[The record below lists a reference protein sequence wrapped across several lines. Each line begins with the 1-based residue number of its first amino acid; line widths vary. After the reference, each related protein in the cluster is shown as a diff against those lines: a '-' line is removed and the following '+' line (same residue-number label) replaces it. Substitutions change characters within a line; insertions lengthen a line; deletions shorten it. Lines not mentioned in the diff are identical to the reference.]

1 MTAAPVTTCYRHP
14 DRETGRHCTRCGK
27 PACSECLR
35 QAAVGSHCV
44 ECVKAAQPATTVQ
57 VKRLLK
63 GQDLIATKAII
74 AINVV
79 AFVVFAAIDARYTRV
94 GQLHSRDFGLNAYDV
109 NNGEWWRIFTSSV
122 LHFGLVH
129 LAFNMLVLWL
139 VGKVLEPGAGA
150 LRFSII
156 YVVSVIGGAVGAL
169 WLSPNA
175 LTGGASGGVF
185 GIAAA
190 ATLVL
195 WRQGVRFWDTGFGP
209 LLAINL
215 FLNVT
220 IMSNVSLGGHL
231 GGLIA
236 GAAAAEIMMR
246 ARRIE
251 KPTLGI
257 AGAVGLGIALFLSS
271 LAIAAALAP
280 IFPGR

>member
-44 ECVKAAQPATTVQ
+44 ECVKSAQPAGSQQ
-57 VKRLLK
+57 VRQMFKS
-63 GQDLIATKAII
+63 QDLVATKAII

-79 AFVVFAAIDARYTRV
+79 AFFVIAILDSNIQ
-94 GQLHSRDFGLNAYDV
+94 GQGQTSRDLALHAPSIA
-109 NNGEWWRIFTSSV
+109 NGEWYRVFTSSI
-122 LHFGLVH
+122 VH
-129 LAFNMLVLWL
+129 YGAFHLFFNMLVLWL

-150 LRFSII
+150 LRFSLI

-169 WLSPNA
+169 ILSNGPMQ

-185 GIAAA
+185 GVAAA

-209 LLAINL
+209 LLAVNL

-220 IMSNVSLGGHL
+220 IMSNVSLGGHM

-236 GAAAAEIMMR
+236 GAAAAEIMLQSR
-246 ARRIE
+246 KIQQP
-251 KPTLGI
+251 KLGL
-257 AGAVGLGIALFLSS
+257 AGAAGLGVALFVTS
-271 LAIAAALAP
+271 LVLATALTT
-280 IFPGR
+280 

>member
-1 MTAAPVTTCYRHP
+1 MF
-14 DRETGRHCTRCGK
+14 K
-27 PACSECLR
+27 S
-35 QAAVGSHCV
+35 
-44 ECVKAAQPATTVQ
+44 
-57 VKRLLK
+57 
-63 GQDLIATKAII
+63 QDLIATKAII

-79 AFVVFAAIDARYTRV
+79 AFVAFALIDAAWKV
-94 GQLHSRDFGLNAYDV
+94 PGDLHSRDFGLNAFAV
-109 NNGEWWRIFTSSV
+109 NQGEWWRIFSSSV
-122 LHFGLVH
+122 LHFGVFH
-129 LAFNMLVLWL
+129 LFFNMLVLWL

-150 LRFSII
+150 LRFTLI

-185 GIAAA
+185 GVAAA

-215 FLNVT
+215 LLNVT

-236 GAAAAEIMMR
+236 GAAAAEIMLQSR
-246 ARRIE
+246 KIQ
-251 KPTLGI
+251 KPNLGL
-257 AGAVGLGIALFLSS
+257 AGAAGLGIALFVTS

-280 IFPGR
+280 VFPGR